1 MGRESGG
8 FLRKPGSCEMLAA
21 AMGVDSET
29 DQNVVPRVVAANGRR
44 IAPLGRAAATG
55 FAYETGD
62 LIRESP
68 KCE

>member
-1 MGRESGG
+1 
-8 FLRKPGSCEMLAA
+8 MLAA